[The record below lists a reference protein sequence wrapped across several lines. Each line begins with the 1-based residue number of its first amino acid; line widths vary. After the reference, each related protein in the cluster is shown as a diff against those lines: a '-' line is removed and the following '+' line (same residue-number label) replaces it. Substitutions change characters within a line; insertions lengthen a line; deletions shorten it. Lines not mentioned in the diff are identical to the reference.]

1 MLARPYPGGVSKPL
15 NWNRAATAAD
25 PAPGV
30 AEALLE
36 GLRAVDPSRGTGTSS
51 ARREEIRRDAARLFG
66 SSSPERVVF
75 TSGATHGLNQAIH
88 AIPDGAFVVASELE
102 HNATLRPL
110 EAARLAGRV
119 QTAYLAFGPDGRV
132 QIPALAACFASRPEP
147 ERWLFLSLASN
158 VLGTIQ
164 PIDEVAAWCQ
174 AHAVRLVLDLSQGG
188 GQVPVELDRW
198 QATFA
203 TVAGHKGLHGPQGI
217 GILFVGKDA
226 PLVPLLHGGTGRH
239 GESLDPPKELPGCFE
254 AGTPNLPGIF
264 ALGAALRWRL
274 QSPVELGPVRAALQ
288 FVEDRLQ
295 TDPRVQIVPGSPP
308 PWEQRLPVLSLAF
321 RDIPPAVIADE
332 LAQHGFYVR
341 AGMMCAALASH
352 AAGVAAQG
360 GVLRLSPPEQT
371 DRRDAERAVALL
383 RNALDLFHPLP
394 ASTRPS

>member
-1 MLARPYPGGVSKPL
+1 VPALSYPGDVEALL

-36 GLRAVDPSRGTGTSS
+36 GLQAVDPARGSGKFQ
-51 ARREEIRRDAARLFG
+51 ARREDIRRDAAKLFG
-66 SSSPERVVF
+66 FSAPERVVF

-88 AIPDGAFVVASELE
+88 AIPVGAFVVASELE

-110 EAARLAGRV
+110 EAARLAGRIGC
-119 QTAYLAFGPDGRV
+119 AFLGFGPDGRV
-132 QIPALAACFASRPEP
+132 QLPDLARIFSGRTES

-174 AHAVRLVLDLSQGG
+174 QNGIRLVLDLSQGG
-188 GQVPVELDRW
+188 GQVPIYLDRW
-198 QATFA
+198 QPTFA
-203 TVAGHKGLHGPQGI
+203 TVAGHKGLHGPQGV

-226 PLVPLLHGGTGRH
+226 PLVPLMHGGTGRH
-239 GESLDPPKELPGCFE
+239 GESLDPPNELPGCFE

-274 QSPVELGPVRAALQ
+274 NEPARLGPVRAALEL
-288 FVEDRLQ
+288 VERAFFEDA
-295 TDPRVQIVPGSPP
+295 RVQIVPATPP
-308 PWEQRLPVLSLAF
+308 PWEQRLPVLSLSF
-321 RDIPPAVIADE
+321 SEIPPAVIAGE

-341 AGMMCAALASH
+341 AGMMCAALAPA
-352 AAGVAAQG
+352 AAGVAELG
-360 GVLRLSPPEQT
+360 GVLRLSPPEET
-371 DRRDAERAVALL
+371 EMHDAERAVALL
-383 RNALDLFHPLP
+383 RNALDLFQPSP
-394 ASTRPS
+394 A